1 MSCSVGPGRCFA
13 LDANSSL
20 LLLFLIYAM
29 VAQRA
34 LIRDALSHKHGAGVK
49 KGYYLR
55 ANAQENR
62 AKCKNRGHGQKSN

>member
-1 MSCSVGPGRCFA
+1 MSCSVGPGRCF
-13 LDANSSL
+13 DANSSL

-34 LIRDALSHKHGAGVK
+34 LIRDALSYKHGASVK

-55 ANAQENR
+55 I
-62 AKCKNRGHGQKSN
+62 